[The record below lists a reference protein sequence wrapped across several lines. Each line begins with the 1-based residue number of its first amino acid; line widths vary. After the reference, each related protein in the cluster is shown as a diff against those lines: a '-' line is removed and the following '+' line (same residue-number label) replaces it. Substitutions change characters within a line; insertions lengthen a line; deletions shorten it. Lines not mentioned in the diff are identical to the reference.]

1 MEYNQLDPLLRATV
15 SPAGDLPNE
24 EGYSFFPE
32 TLMLI
37 IALRAYVKVL
47 EQSQGIIAEFVNPK
61 YSDVKRSPFK
71 KPTRLETMMQDL
83 PKLFE
88 QQERVGVAIFDRT
101 WSFSANKIVWPMP
114 LQAAA

>member
-24 EGYSFFPE
+24 EGYSFFPGNINV
-32 TLMLI
+32 LI

-61 YSDVKRSPFK
+61 YRMLSVATLKSR
-71 KPTRLETMMQDL
+71 
-83 PKLFE
+83 
-88 QQERVGVAIFDRT
+88 RV
-101 WSFSANKIVWPMP
+101 
-114 LQAAA
+114 